1 MATLPSAADPAA
13 EAGSLTT
20 ESDQPRNMA
29 AKPPSD
35 TGNPQPTHSVGSLV
49 ILLASILLAMFIV
62 GLDRTII
69 ATAMPRITDE
79 FNSFSDLGWY
89 GGSYLLTSCALQLLY
104 GKVYTIFSIKWVLL
118 ANILLFEAASA
129 LCGAAPNSPAFII
142 GRSFMGVGAAG
153 ISAGVLICISYTVPL
168 SKRSLVQA
176 MFGALI
182 GIAAIV
188 GPLVGGALTTN
199 VSWRWCFYINLPV
212 GAVAMLAIVFFLKEP
227 HRDTTQ
233 GPLKEKLK
241 QLDFFGTSLLVP
253 GVICMLL
260 ALQWGGQTYAWNNGR
275 IIALLVLAGV
285 LLIGFMGVQIRLP
298 ETATVPTRILKQR
311 SMAAAFWV
319 TFMLNCGSY
328 IIIYFLPIWFQA
340 IQGVSAT
347 DSGIRILPV
356 MISTILGTMG
366 GGFVNMA
373 IGYYTPLAI
382 GGTCVVAIGSGL
394 LTTLQPDSGIG
405 KWFGYQVVYGL
416 GFGFSFQVPNL
427 VAQTVL
433 PQNDVPT
440 GLALMMFGSL
450 IGPSIFVPIG
460 QNVLA
465 NLLLDK
471 LSWIP
476 GFDSDLV
483 TSGGVTSLLSSL
495 PDALRDTAREQYNEA
510 LQRVFLIGVVPNCLS
525 VIGAALLEWKSIK
538 KEKKGEAPA
547 EDPASTEEKGAEK
560 TA

>member
-1 MATLPSAADPAA
+1 
-13 EAGSLTT
+13 
-20 ESDQPRNMA
+20 
-29 AKPPSD
+29 
-35 TGNPQPTHSVGSLV
+35 
-49 ILLASILLAMFIV
+49 
-62 GLDRTII
+62 
-69 ATAMPRITDE
+69 
-79 FNSFSDLGWY
+79 
-89 GGSYLLTSCALQLLY
+89 
-104 GKVYTIFSIKWVLL
+104 
-118 ANILLFEAASA
+118 
-129 LCGAAPNSPAFII
+129 
-142 GRSFMGVGAAG
+142 
-153 ISAGVLICISYTVPL
+153 
-168 SKRSLVQA
+168 
-176 MFGALI
+176 
-182 GIAAIV
+182 
-188 GPLVGGALTTN
+188 
-199 VSWRWCFYINLPV
+199 
-212 GAVAMLAIVFFLKEP
+212 
-227 HRDTTQ
+227 
-233 GPLKEKLK
+233 
-241 QLDFFGTSLLVP
+241 
-253 GVICMLL
+253 
-260 ALQWGGQTYAWNNGR
+260 
-275 IIALLVLAGV
+275 
-285 LLIGFMGVQIRLP
+285 
-298 ETATVPTRILKQR
+298 
-311 SMAAAFWV
+311 
-319 TFMLNCGSY
+319 
-328 IIIYFLPIWFQA
+328 
-340 IQGVSAT
+340 
-347 DSGIRILPV
+347 